1 MAASGLVVQVRYM
14 DKKRLGQGLGQV
26 GRGSMFPLG

>member
-14 DKKRLGQGLGQV
+14 DKKRLGQGGQV